1 MLCCTRGGRTG
12 ASSSKTRSTRL
23 SEWVRLDPE
32 LHAAPVA
39 SRLCPCL
46 ALLAWPAPG
55 VCKQVVEDK
64 QAAKLAEQEGSA
76 ALDMSGLE
84 AASVE
89 LAVFHP
95 GLAEVDTGS
104 VETKEPSAAAALTL

>member
-1 MLCCTRGGRTG
+1 MTPNYTPHPWPLV
-12 ASSSKTRSTRL
+12 S
-23 SEWVRLDPE
+23 V
-32 LHAAPVA
+32 
-39 SRLCPCL
+39 
-46 ALLAWPAPG
+46 LAWRSWLGLLLVSAS
-55 VCKQVVEDK
+55 KFVEDK

-76 ALDMSGLE
+76 ALDTSGLE

-95 GLAEVDTGS
+95 GLVEVDTGS